1 MKCKR
6 FTEESE
12 WGREERRKFLGA
24 KLRCPSLRFRVTCLQ
39 EDSHAGSRDDIDDI
53 RMIEIL
59 AAYVPRAIVLDY

>member
-24 KLRCPSLRFRVTCLQ
+24 KLRCQSLRFRVTCLQ
-39 EDSHAGSRDDIDDI
+39 EDSHAGSRDDI